1 LTVPKKAKKSTEK
14 SARGGSKAELSK
26 SRGHKPVAVL
36 ESFHAKMIRNIDK
49 LGNLIERRKA
59 SGE

>member
-1 LTVPKKAKKSTEK
+1 MAKKKTTSKT
-14 SARGGSKAELSK
+14 RGGSKAELSK

-36 ESFHAKMIRNIDK
+36 ESFHAKMAKNFDK
-49 LGNLIERRKA
+49 LGALIERRKA

>member
-1 LTVPKKAKKSTEK
+1 MPKRRKKASRA
-14 SARGGSKAELSK
+14 SGGSKAELSK

-36 ESFHAKMIRNIDK
+36 ELFRSKMTRNIDK
-49 LGNLIERRKA
+49 LNKLIDQRKR